1 MTLSNLRQLR
11 PLEPHFGREGMP
23 SRIASDGIVLPSP
36 DRPGINSSLIATRF
50 LGLGIASPQRTV
62 NLHTSGD
69 SPLTA
74 KGRVPR
80 TKEVQGGAREGRDW
94 RDLPCFTMVTEV

>member
-11 PLEPHFGREGMP
+11 PLEPHFGRGGMP
-23 SRIASDGIVLPSP
+23 SRIASDEIVLPSP
-36 DRPGINSSLIATRF
+36 HWTVPAMNSSLIATRF
-50 LGLGIASPQRTV
+50 LSLGIAGPQRTV

-80 TKEVQGGAREGRDW
+80 TKEVQGGAREDRDW
-94 RDLPCFTMVTEV
+94 RDLP